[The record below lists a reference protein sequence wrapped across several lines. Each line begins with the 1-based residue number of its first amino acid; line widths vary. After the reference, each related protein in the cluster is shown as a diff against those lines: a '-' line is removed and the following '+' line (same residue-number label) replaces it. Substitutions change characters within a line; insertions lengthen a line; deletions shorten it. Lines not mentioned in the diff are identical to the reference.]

1 MTAILRIESGKRVR
15 QSFVLVGAFAILSAF
30 LFAAFPAFADEAELF
45 EEAFPEV
52 FVALF
57 AFEAMHTIEGFVGG
71 YAYPMMWVLFTGL
84 YFAYTSAGM
93 IAGDI
98 RERKM
103 DLTLSNPV
111 SRESVVLQKIGAL
124 WVPLVVLNV
133 GLFVVVLV
141 GSLAVDEWIDPVVLG
156 MAHLLSIPYLLVCAS
171 LGLLLSV
178 IVDRN
183 ETAEVGALALVFV
196 LWLVDGI
203 AEMSPNFEWLRY
215 FTPSRYYDPSA
226 ILVHEEFAL
235 LDAAILLVAFAALV
249 GIATAIFV
257 RRDIQ

>member
-1 MTAILRIESGKRVR
+1 MTAILRSESGKRVR
-15 QSFVLVGAFAILSAF
+15 QSFVLVGAFALLSAF
-30 LFAAFPAFADEAELF
+30 LFAAFPAFADQAELI
-45 EEAFPEV
+45 EGAFPEA

-57 AFEAMHTIEGFVGG
+57 GFEAMHTIEGFVGG

-133 GLFVVVLV
+133 GLFVTVLV
-141 GSLAVDEWIDPVVLG
+141 GSVAVGEWIDPVVLG
-156 MAHLLSIPYLLVCAS
+156 MAHLLGIPYLLVCAS
-171 LGLLLSV
+171 IGLILSV

-203 AEMSPNFEWLRY
+203 AEMSPDFEWLRY
-215 FTPSRYYDPSA
+215 LTPSRYYDPSA
-226 ILVHEEFAL
+226 ILVHEEYAL
-235 LDAAILLVAFAALV
+235 LDAGVLLVAFVAIV
-249 GIATAIFV
+249 GVATVIFV